1 MDFDDLKAAW
11 QTTDTQLR
19 ATQHLQQ
26 QLVHTL
32 IRQGSQGRLATL
44 QRRLTTQALLLAAAT
59 PILLVGVVQWNPFG
73 LANWYSFLPLLLW
86 ACAPAVASLLTWQ
99 ERQRVASIGLANID
113 LREALTTIITAQ
125 QRYVA
130 LLSYVALA
138 AVLLI
143 FALNISRA
151 TEHLASMS
159 WVETALAYGTNL
171 GLAGLFSHWFLRK
184 QWPRT
189 THAHTAELQTW
200 LADLT
205 ELQELPRVAKA

>member
-26 QLVHTL
+26 RLVHTL
-32 IRQGSQGRLATL
+32 VRQGSQSRLATL
-44 QRRLTTQALLLAAAT
+44 QRKLTTQALLLAAAT
-59 PILLVGVVQWNPFG
+59 PVLLVGAVQWNPFG
-73 LANWYSFLPLLLW
+73 LLHWYSFLPLLLW
-86 ACAPAVASLLTWQ
+86 ACAPAAASLLTWQ
-99 ERQRVASIGLANID
+99 ERQRVANIELATID

-130 LLSYVALA
+130 LLGQVSLA

-143 FALNISRA
+143 FVLNIARA
-151 TEHLASMS
+151 SEHLATMS
-159 WVETALAYGTNL
+159 WGETALAYGTNL

-184 QWPRT
+184 QWPRSD
-189 THAHTAELQTW
+189 HTAELQTW

-205 ELQELPRVAKA
+205 ELQALPGVAKS